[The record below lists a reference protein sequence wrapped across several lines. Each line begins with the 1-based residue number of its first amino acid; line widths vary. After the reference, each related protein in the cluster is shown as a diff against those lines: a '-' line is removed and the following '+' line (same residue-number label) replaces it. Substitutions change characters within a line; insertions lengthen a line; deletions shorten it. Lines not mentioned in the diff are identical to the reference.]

1 MAIDYKKE
9 LEAAAKSMILV
20 HDPDVLIKMIVRL
33 MIQKVKVAHA
43 GILLRDNAKDTFIL
57 SISRGITGVKIP
69 EGFIR
74 MDADNP
80 LICFFKQHVDKE
92 LFGDNLIEYQ
102 QVKITLQR
110 KKLNP
115 ERKEMLGHVLNQ
127 MDIVGAVVCI
137 PSYFQDEL
145 LGILCLGKKRSGRPF
160 KREELDFFVAL
171 ASDVAM
177 AVRNAQL
184 IEKLNEELAKNKN
197 LFIHTIEA
205 IGKAIEAKDH
215 YTKGHTERVT
225 NLSLEIGKELMQDA
239 SLGLSKEF
247 YENLRIAA
255 SLHDIGKIGVPE
267 VILNKDGP
275 LTKEEWQE
283 MQRHPALGATIL
295 EPITELKEAILGIK
309 YHHERYDGKG
319 YPEGLSSH
327 SIPLIAAVIS
337 VSDSFDAMASDRPYR
352 KALSKELAI
361 KEIEKL
367 SGQQFHPLVV
377 AAFLKLYR
385 EGNPIFDVG

>member
-9 LEAAAKSMILV
+9 LEAAARSMILV

-43 GILLRDNAKDTFIL
+43 GILLRDNVKDTFIL
-57 SISRGITGVKIP
+57 SISRGLTGTKIP

-80 LICFFKQHVDKE
+80 LISFFRQRLDRE
-92 LFGDNLIEYQ
+92 LFKENIIDYRQAKRI
-102 QVKITLQR
+102 LQ
-110 KKLNP
+110 KNKLKL
-115 ERKEMLGHVLNQ
+115 EKKEMLSHAINQ
-127 MDIVGAVVCI
+127 MDIIGSVVCI
-137 PSYFQDEL
+137 PSYYRDEL
-145 LGILCLGKKRSGRPF
+145 LGVLCLGKKKNGRDF
-160 KREELDFFVAL
+160 KRDELDFFVAL

-184 IEKLNEELAKNKN
+184 FERLNEELAKRKQ
-197 LFIHTIEA
+197 LFLSTIEA
-205 IGKAIEAKDH
+205 IGKAIEAKDR

-225 NLSLEIGKELMQDA
+225 TVSEAIGKELRNDA
-239 SLGLSKEF
+239 SLGLDDKF
-247 YENLRIAA
+247 LENLRIAA

-267 VILNKDGP
+267 GILNKEGAFSPEERKVMELHP
-275 LTKEEWQE
+275 LI
-283 MQRHPALGATIL
+283 GASIL
-295 EPITELKEAILGIK
+295 EPIEDLKEAIQGIK

-319 YPEGLSSH
+319 YPDGLNSSNL
-327 SIPLIAAVIS
+327 PLIAAIIA

-352 KALSKELAI
+352 KALDKEIVI

-367 SGQQFHPLVV
+367 ANQQFHPKVV
-377 AAFLKLYR
+377 SAFLKLFH
-385 EGNPIFDVG
+385 EGKIKI

>member
-9 LEAAAKSMILV
+9 LEAAARSMILV

-43 GILLRDNAKDTFIL
+43 GILLRDNVKDTFIL
-57 SISRGITGVKIP
+57 SISRGLTGTKIP

-80 LICFFKQHVDKE
+80 LISFFRQRLDRE
-92 LFGDNLIEYQ
+92 LFKENIIDYRQAKRILLRN
-102 QVKITLQR
+102 
-110 KKLNP
+110 KLRT
-115 ERKEMLGHVLNQ
+115 EKKEMLSHAVNQ
-127 MDIVGAVVCI
+127 MDIIGSVVCI
-137 PSYFQDEL
+137 PSYYRDEL
-145 LGILCLGKKRSGRPF
+145 LGVLCLGKKKNGRDF
-160 KREELDFFVAL
+160 KRDELDFFVAL

-184 IEKLNEELAKNKN
+184 FERLNEELAKRKQ
-197 LFIHTIEA
+197 LFLSTIEA
-205 IGKAIEAKDH
+205 IGKAIEAKDR

-225 NLSLEIGKELMQDA
+225 TVSEAIGKELRNDA
-239 SLGLSKEF
+239 SLGLDDKF
-247 YENLRIAA
+247 LENLRIAA

-267 VILNKDGP
+267 GILNKEGALSPEERKVMELHP
-275 LTKEEWQE
+275 LI
-283 MQRHPALGATIL
+283 GASIL
-295 EPITELKEAILGIK
+295 EPIEDLKEAIQGIK

-319 YPEGLSSH
+319 YPDGLNSSNL
-327 SIPLIAAVIS
+327 PLIAAIIA

-352 KALSKELAI
+352 KALDKEIVI

-367 SGQQFHPLVV
+367 ANQQFHPKVV
-377 AAFLKLYR
+377 SAFLKLFH
-385 EGNPIFDVG
+385 EGKIKI